1 MAKYNWTVDT
11 LQLKIEELRKAY
23 AREENEDLKNL
34 IAYDINNLETWIDA
48 FYDTEKYDM
57 EKFTDIFK
65 VFKSDITSL
74 AFLWSDYEEFYRESK
89 DPKIREHT
97 FHRSSLSKDD
107 LITLTHDF
115 YKSLNRYF
123 FGNFM
128 KNFRH
133 RRDHVVFL
141 NDPDDV
147 YCGEAI
153 SIKYTNEAFLS
164 IGRFFTIEDYLTTIH
179 EFAHATSFQIN
190 PNHVDYD
197 KRAFSETIALFMELL
212 ASDYY
217 LEQTKDYDASIY
229 KINTHLEYIDNAQV
243 VNLIIYLIKK
253 EQQLG
258 HEYTST
264 KEMRQQLTKDSF
276 SDEIFDDAFLFSGIA
291 HEEYL
296 ASYMYAI
303 ELYMLYK
310 ENKDKA
316 LDLLKRMILLD
327 EMNEEEYYSNIKKLG
342 IIPNFSLRSFERDL
356 QQESIKLERV
366 RH

>member
-34 IAYDINNLETWIDA
+34 IAYDINNLETWIYA

-133 RRDHVVFL
+133 RRDH
-141 NDPDDV
+141 
-147 YCGEAI
+147 
-153 SIKYTNEAFLS
+153 
-164 IGRFFTIEDYLTTIH
+164 
-179 EFAHATSFQIN
+179 ATSFQLN

-264 KEMRQQLTKDSF
+264 KEMRQQLKKDSF

-342 IIPNFSLRSFERDL
+342 IIPNFSLRNFERDL